1 MRMMRSDGRAPDQ
14 LRPLSI
20 EIGAAPYAEGSALIA
35 YGNTRVLCTATIED
49 GVPAWMRGQQSGWVT
64 AEYAMLPRS
73 TLQRTR
79 RERNGPSGRTQEIQ
93 RLIGRSLRAAV
104 DLSAL
109 GERTITID
117 CDVLQ
122 ADGGTRTASIS
133 GGYVA
138 LALAVEYL
146 VRSGAVE
153 RMPALTPVAAVSVGI
168 LRDMMLLDLCYEE
181 DSQAALDCNVVM
193 NAEGAFI
200 EVQATAEGTP
210 VSRSQLDALLDL
222 AERGIRQILA
232 AQAAALASVLPNNT
246 VSRNSAP

>member
-1 MRMMRSDGRAPDQ
+1 MMRIDGRTPDQ
-14 LRPLSI
+14 LRPISI
-20 EIGAAPYAEGSALIA
+20 TTGAAPYAEGSALIA

-49 GVPAWMRGQQSGWVT
+49 GVPAWLRGQQSGWIT
-64 AEYAMLPRS
+64 AEYAMLPRA

-122 ADGGTRTASIS
+122 ADGGTRTAAIS

-138 LALAVEYL
+138 LALAIDYL
-146 VRSGAVE
+146 ARNGAVE
-153 RMPALTPVAAVSVGI
+153 TPPILTPLAAVSVGI
-168 LRDMMLLDLCYEE
+168 INGVPLLDLCYEE
-181 DSQAALDCNVVM
+181 DSQADLDCNVVM
-193 NAEGAFI
+193 NEAGSFI
-200 EVQATAEGTP
+200 EVQATAEGAP
-210 VSRSQLDALLDL
+210 ASRSQLDTLLNL
-222 AERGIRQILA
+222 AEQGIRQILA
-232 AQAAALASVLPNNT
+232 VQATALAAALPHNPMSHEQSP
-246 VSRNSAP
+246 

>member
-1 MRMMRSDGRAPDQ
+1 MVRIDGRLPDQ
-14 LRPLSI
+14 LRAISI
-20 EIGAAPYAEGSALIA
+20 EVGAAPYAEGSALIA
-35 YGNTRVLCTATIED
+35 YGNTRVLCTATVED

-64 AEYAMLPRS
+64 AEYAMLPRA

-122 ADGGTRTASIS
+122 ADGGTRTAAIS

-138 LALAVEYL
+138 LALAVEHL
-146 VRSGAVE
+146 VRSNAIEVK
-153 RMPALTPVAAVSVGI
+153 PALTPVAAVSVGI
-168 LRDMMLLDLCYEE
+168 VQGTLLLDLCYDE
-181 DSQAALDCNVVM
+181 DSQADLDCNVVM
-193 NAEGAFI
+193 NSAGAYI
-200 EVQATAEGTP
+200 EVQATAERVP
-210 VSRSQLDALLDL
+210 ASRFQLNALLDL
-222 AERGIRQILA
+222 AECGIRQILDM
-232 AQAAALASVLPNNT
+232 QAAALAAVLPNNT
-246 VSRNSAP
+246 MSRVQSP